1 MGDATHFG
9 TLQCGGRATELVTE
23 TGVKVLQI
31 SPRYDGGGAERYARQ
46 LFDDL
51 PRLGDHTTMWTAVE
65 PRRAVDGVRSLRLRG
80 ERWGLPLDW
89 LFYHTDWRH
98 IGSRRALASITPDQF
113 DIIHL
118 HNLHGEWMSY
128 KAAALLCRRM
138 PVVWTL
144 HDEWAAT
151 AGLACDLSRIMPL
164 DQAAALTAKSFRNLP
179 YHATPRVQRLRR
191 FLDRWMPQPAT
202 IICPSAHM
210 LELVQRSGRF
220 PTSELVH
227 IPNGLQFLDAPSRLM
242 PRDQARQRMNI
253 PADSTVLLLIA
264 SQLAVLHKG
273 FDLAVDIINRIAK
286 QTKLHV
292 ALLGHDASSLTAQLQ
307 NVTTSTGYA
316 SDDEQLA
323 AAYRAADVTLIPSR
337 ADNFP
342 FVSLESLACRTPI
355 AAFRIGG
362 LREMIGNDERGLLA
376 DNFNT
381 EELAGKVTALLA
393 DTSRRETL
401 GQAGE
406 QWVSEH
412 CVWSDHLKRINWEYL
427 QTLDRWRAAHP

>member
-1 MGDATHFG
+1 
-9 TLQCGGRATELVTE
+9 
-23 TGVKVLQI
+23 
-31 SPRYDGGGAERYARQ
+31 
-46 LFDDL
+46 
-51 PRLGDHTTMWTAVE
+51 MWTAVE
-65 PRRAVDGVRSLRLRG
+65 PATHVDGVQSLRLKG

-98 IGSRRALASITPDQF
+98 LGSRRNLAAITPEQF
-113 DIIHL
+113 DIVHL
-118 HNLHGEWMSY
+118 HNIHGEWLSY

-144 HDEWAAT
+144 HDEWAPT

-164 DQAAALTAKSFRNLP
+164 PEAAALTAKSIRNLP

-210 LELVQRSGRF
+210 LELTQQSGRF
-220 PTSELVH
+220 PQSRLVH
-227 IPNGLQFLDAPSRLM
+227 IPNGLKFLDSPHRLM
-242 PRDQARQRMNI
+242 PRDEARRRTKA
-253 PADSTVLLLIA
+253 PTDAAVLLLIA

-273 FDLAVDIINRIAK
+273 FDLAVDIINRIAAR
-286 QTKLHV
+286 TKLHV
-292 ALLGHDASSLTAQLQ
+292 ALLGHDASSLTAQLR

-316 SDDEQLA
+316 SNDEQLA

-342 FVSLESLACRTPI
+342 FVALESLACRTPI

-362 LREMIGNDERGLLA
+362 LREMIGDDERGVLA

-381 EELAGKVTALLA
+381 DQLAGKIAALLN
-393 DTSRRETL
+393 DPPRREAL
-401 GQAGE
+401 EQAGE
-406 QWVSEH
+406 QWVAEH

-427 QTLDRWRAAHP
+427 QTLERWRSATPRGR